1 MKINKETFIVSDT
14 HLGHKNILNHCKSR
28 VLNMKFKKYTDHE
41 KWIRDNWNFMV
52 KNENTLLHLG
62 DLSFKGNVEV
72 IKGLNGDKYLLKG
85 NHEDLKEIDYLNNG
99 FKSIDNHYI
108 QIEEF
113 KNDKVFLDKIKELKK
128 LRVFNFVI
136 ADVEGFRI
144 LFSHFPIVD
153 TDGYDARYAE
163 QIAGL
168 KWIFDYCE
176 CDYNIHGHT
185 HENLMKD
192 SRCINVSIENI
203 RFKPIKLEEIIKSRM
218 KKS

>member
-1 MKINKETFIVSDT
+1 MI
-14 HLGHKNILNHCKSR
+14 ILD
-28 VLNMKFKKYTDHE
+28 FP
-41 KWIRDNWNFMV
+41 
-52 KNENTLLHLG
+52 
-62 DLSFKGNVEV
+62 
-72 IKGLNGDKYLLKG
+72 
-85 NHEDLKEIDYLNNG
+85 DYLESFFYRYLFYEQN
-99 FKSIDNHYI
+99 
-108 QIEEF
+108 
-113 KNDKVFLDKIKELKK
+113 
-128 LRVFNFVI
+128 
-136 ADVEGFRI
+136 RI